1 VHQVDL
7 VAGLGADAWPADFV
21 ASELDLAVAG
31 LGSRLADGTVLRLV
45 ATDGLGEW
53 SASGGDSG
61 EGAAVVEAVLV
72 EAVLVEA
79 PGAQLLAWLLGR
91 PSTVADPPEIG
102 PWQ

>member
-1 VHQVDL
+1 
-7 VAGLGADAWPADFV
+7 
-21 ASELDLAVAG
+21 
-31 LGSRLADGTVLRLV
+31 
-45 ATDGLGEW
+45 
-53 SASGGDSG
+53 
-61 EGAAVVEAVLV
+61 VVEAVLV